1 MGGED
6 SLIEIACPSV
16 NSPCSLL
23 WHVPVVIRSD
33 LKELMSFVLTLL
45 VSNTAGFP
53 LRFVAIHVLP
63 LVQCMCDSCL
73 CCP

>member
-6 SLIEIACPSV
+6 SLIEVACPSV

-23 WHVPVVIRSD
+23 WHVPVVICSD

-45 VSNTAGFP
+45 VNHTAGLP
-53 LRFVAIHVLP
+53 LHCAAIHTLP
-63 LVQCMCDSCL
+63 LVQ
-73 CCP
+73 PG

>member
-23 WHVPVVIRSD
+23 WHVLVVIRSD
-33 LKELMSFVLTLL
+33 LKESMSFVLTLL
-45 VSNTAGFP
+45 VSDAAGFP
-53 LRFVAIHVLP
+53 WRSVAIRVLP
-63 LVQCMCDSCL
+63 LVQGMYDSCL
-73 CCP
+73 CP

>member
-23 WHVPVVIRSD
+23 WHVLVVIRSD

-45 VSNTAGFP
+45 FSDTTGFP
-53 LRFVAIHVLP
+53 SHFVAIRVLL
-63 LVQCMCDSCL
+63 LVQHMGDSCL